1 MPIPLVF
8 AISAISATPAPA
20 PPPPPRPLVVGH
32 RGARARFPENT
43 LPAVR
48 HALES
53 GADAVE
59 VDVRVTS
66 DDVLVLFHDATI
78 PPGRC
83 RMFDGRPAPAGF
95 AVRALAWEALRTF
108 DCGFLPDPRFPA
120 QRAVPETPPPSLD
133 ELLELITTLR
143 PGDSGPVLFLELK
156 RDASPALSPAR
167 EPYARLVV
175 DALARRGFAA
185 RTVVLSFD
193 HALLG
198 AVRALAPSIATMPL
212 VDHTDDLAVLVR
224 REAAPWIGPRHTLLT
239 PETVA
244 AARAAGAR
252 VFAWTVNDPAE
263 QDRLARIGVD
273 AIGTDDP
280 AALVVR
286 PRARR

>member
-1 MPIPLVF
+1 MPFPLLV
-8 AISAISATPAPA
+8 AISAAPA

-48 HALES
+48 HALEA

-78 PPGRC
+78 PPERC

-95 AVRALAWEALRTF
+95 AVRALSFDTLRTF
-108 DCGFLPDPRFPA
+108 DCGFLPDPRFPG

-133 ELLELITTLR
+133 ELLELIGTLR
-143 PGDSGPVLFLELK
+143 PGESGPVLFLELK
-156 RDASPALSPAR
+156 RDEAPALSPAR
-167 EPYARLVV
+167 EPYARLAV
-175 DALARRGFAA
+175 DALGRRGFAA

-193 HALLG
+193 HALLR

-212 VDHTDDLAVLVR
+212 VDRATDLAALAR
-224 REAAPWIGPRHTLLT
+224 REGAPWVGPRHTLLT

-244 AARAAGAR
+244 AAHAAGAR
-252 VFAWTVNDPAE
+252 VFAWTANEAAE

-280 AALVVR
+280 AAFAGR

>member
-1 MPIPLVF
+1 MPFPLLV
-8 AISAISATPAPA
+8 AISAAPAPA

-78 PPGRC
+78 PPDRC

-95 AVRALAWEALRTF
+95 AVRALAFEALRSF

-133 ELLELITTLR
+133 ELLGLIGTLR

-156 RDASPALSPAR
+156 RDESPALSPAR

-175 DALARRGFAA
+175 DALGKRGFAV

-193 HALLG
+193 HGLLR
-198 AVRALAPSIATMPL
+198 AVRTLDPTIATMPL
-212 VDHTDDLAVLVR
+212 VDRAADLAALAR
-224 REAAPWIGPRHTLLT
+224 REEARWIGPRHTLLT
-239 PETVA
+239 RESVE

-252 VFAWTVNDPAE
+252 LFAWTANDPAE
-263 QDRLARIGVD
+263 QDRLAGLGVD

-280 AALVVR
+280 ASLV
-286 PRARR
+286 ARRRAGR